1 MTEEVSPK
9 TFEGKR
15 SGVVY
20 GVYTPDNPHRCRY
33 VGVTIQGLHRRA
45 QGHWFQARKGAESR
59 IARFLRETPDAVFR
73 VIYPDVPDN
82 FLNAFEAELVETL
95 RHVGQ
100 ADLNILDGGYCADK
114 YVLWRDTTAR
124 TRQSEISLRNWS
136 DPEWA
141 ERQRGLIRASFS
153 DEFRAGASERM
164 KSYWATGVINVRGE
178 DKPSAKLTEEDV
190 RAIRSS
196 FTGAYG
202 DKTALAREYKVA
214 LSTISSIINRETW
227 KHV

>member
-1 MTEEVSPK
+1 MTEDVSPK
-9 TFEGKR
+9 TFKGKR

-20 GVYTPDNPHRCRY
+20 GVYTSDNPHRCRY

-59 IARFLRETPDAVFR
+59 IARFLRETPDAV
-73 VIYPDVPDN
+73 
-82 FLNAFEAELVETL
+82 
-95 RHVGQ
+95 
-100 ADLNILDGGYCADK
+100 
-114 YVLWRDTTAR
+114 
-124 TRQSEISLRNWS
+124 
-136 DPEWA
+136 
-141 ERQRGLIRASFS
+141 
-153 DEFRAGASERM
+153 FRAGASERM

-227 KHV
+227 EHV